1 MPRTDRG
8 ARNINTKVRDLV
20 ADLETAVADAELI
33 VDQHLLDRIA
43 NLNQVFAT
51 LHRQGPQRL
60 RQARSATSRR
70 RAKRDAS

>member
-1 MPRTDRG
+1 MPRDDRG

-20 ADLETAVADAELI
+20 AELEAAVADAELI
-33 VDQHLLDRIA
+33 VDQHLLDRIT

-70 RAKRDAS
+70 RTRRDAS

>member
-1 MPRTDRG
+1 MPRADRG
-8 ARNINTKVRDLV
+8 TRNINTKVRDLV

-33 VDQHLLDRIA
+33 VDQHLLDRVT

-60 RQARSATSRR
+60 RQARSAASRR
-70 RAKRDAS
+70 RTKRDAS

>member
-1 MPRTDRG
+1 M
-8 ARNINTKVRDLV
+8 
-20 ADLETAVADAELI
+20 ADLEAAVDDAELI
-33 VDQHLLDRIA
+33 VDQHLLDRII

-70 RAKRDAS
+70 RTRRDAS

>member
-1 MPRTDRG
+1 MPRADRG
-8 ARNINTKVRDLV
+8 ARNVNTKVRDLV
-20 ADLETAVADAELI
+20 ADLESAVADAELI

>member
-1 MPRTDRG
+1 MPRADRG
-8 ARNINTKVRDLV
+8 ARNVNTKVRDLV

>member
-1 MPRTDRG
+1 MPRANRG
-8 ARNINTKVRDLV
+8 AGNINTRVRDLV
-20 ADLETAVADAELI
+20 ADLEAAVADAELI
-33 VDQHLLDRIA
+33 VDQHLLDRVI

-70 RAKRDAS
+70 RTKRDAS

>member
-1 MPRTDRG
+1 M
-8 ARNINTKVRDLV
+8 
-20 ADLETAVADAELI
+20 ADLEAAVDDAELI
-33 VDQHLLDRIA
+33 VDQHLLDRIT

-70 RAKRDAS
+70 RTRRDAS

>member
-1 MPRTDRG
+1 MSRANRRAG
-8 ARNINTKVRDLV
+8 NINTRVRDLV
-20 ADLETAVADAELI
+20 ADLETAVSDAELI
-33 VDQHLLDRIA
+33 VDQHLLDRVT

-70 RAKRDAS
+70 RTARDAS

>member
-1 MPRTDRG
+1 M
-8 ARNINTKVRDLV
+8 V
-20 ADLETAVADAELI
+20 ADLESAVADAELI

>member
-1 MPRTDRG
+1 MPRVDQG
-8 ARNINTKVRDLV
+8 AGNINTRVRDLV
-20 ADLETAVADAELI
+20 ADLEVAVDDAELI
-33 VDQHLLDRIA
+33 VDQHLLDRIT

-70 RAKRDAS
+70 RTRRDAS

>member
-1 MPRTDRG
+1 MRRADREAG
-8 ARNINTKVRDLV
+8 NINTRVRDLV

-33 VDQHLLDRIA
+33 VDQHLLDRIT
-43 NLNQVFAT
+43 NLTQVFAT

-70 RAKRDAS
+70 RTKRDAS